1 MWAAW
6 SVWSSLAR
14 GVLGVGGSVRPGLF
28 GDGLGGRSLP
38 DCRFCPVVMGCRPL
52 VKLGTSQRLAV
63 WRVAFVGAERSRDTP
78 L

>member
-1 MWAAW
+1 MV
-6 SVWSSLAR
+6 SV
-14 GVLGVGGSVRPGLF
+14 GVLCLAAG
-28 GDGLGGRSLP
+28 
-38 DCRFCPVVMGCRPL
+38 FCPVVMGCRPL